1 MAISKINREDIAQEL
16 REYCKKFNSQNR
28 AAAAIGIAAAT
39 VSAILNSD
47 WDLVSDAM
55 FTKIA
60 DAIGYEASSWQA
72 IETRPWKAFT
82 QILRDAQENAFVMA
96 VTSDA
101 GSGKTFTSKNY
112 AKSHAE
118 AYHISCKS
126 DWSKKDFLIEIGRA
140 IGNRTDGKR
149 VTVLVEDIISTL
161 RWRDTQPLLILDEAD
176 KLSDTV
182 LQLFITLYNDLE
194 GKCGIVLCATDHLE
208 MHIRRGVN
216 LGHTGFNEII
226 SRVGRKF
233 VVLPP
238 VSSKDVTMICE
249 ANGLTK
255 ADEINEVLIGSAYE
269 GKAKGK
275 NALYDLRRVHRIID
289 AKKLS

>member
-1 MAISKINREDIAQEL
+1 MISQINREDIAQEL
-16 REYCKKFNSQNR
+16 REYCQKFNSQIR
-28 AAAAIGIAAAT
+28 AAAANGIAPAT
-39 VSAILNSD
+39 VSAILNND
-47 WDLVSDAM
+47 WALVSEAM
-55 FTKIA
+55 FIKIA

-72 IETRPWKAFT
+72 IETKVWKNFNK
-82 QILRDAQENAFVMA
+82 ILNDAQENAFVMA

-112 AKSHAE
+112 VKNHAE

-126 DWSKKDFLIEIGRA
+126 YWTKKDFLIEIGRA
-140 IGNRTDGKR
+140 IGNKTDGKR
-149 VTVLVEDIISTL
+149 VTVLVDEIINTL
-161 RWRDTQPLLILDEAD
+161 RWRDSKPLLILDEAD

-194 GKCGIVLCATDHLE
+194 GRCGIVLCATDHLE

-226 SRVGRKF
+226 SRLGRKF
-233 VVLPP
+233 IALP
-238 VSSKDVTMICE
+238 SITSKDVTMICE
-249 ANGLTK
+249 ANGITT
-255 ADEINEVLIGSAYE
+255 AEAINEVLIGSAYE
-269 GKAKGK
+269 GRAKGK

-289 AKKLS
+289 AKKLN

>member
-1 MAISKINREDIAQEL
+1 MISQINREDIAQEL
-16 REYCKKFNSQNR
+16 REFCQKFNSQNR
-28 AAAAIGIAAAT
+28 AAAAIGIAPAT
-39 VSAILNSD
+39 VSAILNND
-47 WDLVSDAM
+47 WALVSEAM
-55 FTKIA
+55 FIKIA

-72 IETRPWKAFT
+72 IETKVWKNFNK
-82 QILRDAQENAFVMA
+82 ILNDAQENAFVMA

-112 AKSHAE
+112 VKNHAE

-126 DWSKKDFLIEIGRA
+126 YWTKKDFLIEIGRA
-140 IGNRTDGKR
+140 IGNKTDGKR
-149 VTVLVEDIISTL
+149 VTVLVDEIINTL
-161 RWRDTQPLLILDEAD
+161 RWRDSKPLLILDEAD

-194 GKCGIVLCATDHLE
+194 GRCGIVLCATDHLE

-226 SRVGRKF
+226 SRLGRKF
-233 VVLPP
+233 IALP
-238 VSSKDVTMICE
+238 SITSKDVTMICE
-249 ANGLTK
+249 ANGITT
-255 ADEINEVLIGSAYE
+255 AEAINEVLIGSAYE
-269 GKAKGK
+269 GRAKGK

-289 AKKLS
+289 AKKLN

>member
-1 MAISKINREDIAQEL
+1 MISNINREDIAQEL
-16 REYCKKFNSQNR
+16 REYCQKFNSQNR
-28 AAAAIGIAAAT
+28 AAAAIGIAPAT
-39 VSAILNSD
+39 VSAILNND
-47 WDLVSDAM
+47 WALVSDAM
-55 FTKIA
+55 FTKVA

-72 IETRPWKAFT
+72 IETKVWKNFNK
-82 QILRDAQENAFVMA
+82 ILSDAQENAFVMA

-112 AKSHAE
+112 VKSHAE

-126 DWSKKDFLIEIGRA
+126 YWTKKDFLIEIGRA
-140 IGNRTDGKR
+140 IGNKTDGKR
-149 VTVLVEDIISTL
+149 VTILVDEIINTL
-161 RWRDTQPLLILDEAD
+161 RWRDSKPLLILDEAD

-226 SRVGRKF
+226 SRLGRKF
-233 VVLPP
+233 IALP
-238 VSSKDVTMICE
+238 SITSRDVTMICE
-249 ANGLTK
+249 ANGITS
-255 ADEINEVLIGSAYE
+255 ADDINEVLIGSAYE

-289 AKKLS
+289 AKKLN

>member
-1 MAISKINREDIAQEL
+1 MISNINREDIAQEL
-16 REYCKKFNSQNR
+16 REYCQKFNSQNR
-28 AAAAIGIAAAT
+28 AAAAIGIAPAT
-39 VSAILNSD
+39 VSAILNND
-47 WDLVSDAM
+47 WALVSDAM
-55 FTKIA
+55 FTKVA

-72 IETRPWKAFT
+72 IETKVWKNFNK
-82 QILRDAQENAFVMA
+82 ILSDAQENAFVMA

-112 AKSHAE
+112 VKSHAE

-126 DWSKKDFLIEIGRA
+126 YWTKKDFLIEIGRA
-140 IGNRTDGKR
+140 IGNKTDGKR
-149 VTVLVEDIISTL
+149 VTILVDEIINTL
-161 RWRDTQPLLILDEAD
+161 RWRDSKPLLILDEAD

-226 SRVGRKF
+226 SRLGRKF
-233 VVLPP
+233 IALP
-238 VSSKDVTMICE
+238 SITSKDVTMICE
-249 ANGLTK
+249 ANGIAT

-289 AKKLS
+289 AKKLN

>member
-1 MAISKINREDIAQEL
+1 MISNINREDIAQEL
-16 REYCKKFNSQNR
+16 REYCQKFNSQNR
-28 AAAAIGIAAAT
+28 AAAAIGIAPAT
-39 VSAILNSD
+39 VSAILNND
-47 WDLVSDAM
+47 WALVSDAM
-55 FTKIA
+55 FTKVA
-60 DAIGYEASSWQA
+60 DAIGYEAISWQA
-72 IETRPWKAFT
+72 IETKVWKNFNK
-82 QILRDAQENAFVMA
+82 ILSDAQENAFVMA

-112 AKSHAE
+112 VKNHAE

-126 DWSKKDFLIEIGRA
+126 YWTKKDFLIEIGRA

-149 VTVLVEDIISTL
+149 VTILVDEIINTL
-161 RWRDTQPLLILDEAD
+161 RWRDSKPLLILDEAD

-226 SRVGRKF
+226 SRLGRKF
-233 VVLPP
+233 IALP
-238 VSSKDVTMICE
+238 SITSKDVTMICE
-249 ANGLTK
+249 ANGITT
-255 ADEINEVLIGSAYE
+255 AEAINEVLIGSAYE
-269 GKAKGK
+269 GRAKGK

-289 AKKLS
+289 AKKLN

>member
-1 MAISKINREDIAQEL
+1 MISNINREDIAQEL
-16 REYCKKFNSQNR
+16 REYCQKFNSQNR
-28 AAAAIGIAAAT
+28 AAAAIGIAPAT
-39 VSAILNSD
+39 VSAILNND
-47 WDLVSDAM
+47 WALVSDAM
-55 FTKIA
+55 FTKVA

-72 IETRPWKAFT
+72 IETKVWKNFNK
-82 QILRDAQENAFVMA
+82 ILSDAQENAFVMA

-112 AKSHAE
+112 VKSHAE

-126 DWSKKDFLIEIGRA
+126 YWTKKDFLIEIGRA

-149 VTVLVEDIISTL
+149 VTVLVDEIINTL
-161 RWRDTQPLLILDEAD
+161 RWRDSKPLLILDEAD

-226 SRVGRKF
+226 SRLGRKF
-233 VVLPP
+233 IALP
-238 VSSKDVTMICE
+238 SITSRDVTMICE
-249 ANGLTK
+249 ANGITS
-255 ADEINEVLIGSAYE
+255 ADDINEVLIVSAYE

-289 AKKLS
+289 AKKLN

>member
-1 MAISKINREDIAQEL
+1 MTSQINREDIAQES
-16 REYCKKFNSQNR
+16 REYCQKFNSQNR
-28 AAAAIGIAAAT
+28 AAAAIGIAPAT
-39 VSAILNSD
+39 VSAILNND
-47 WDLVSDAM
+47 WALVSEAM
-55 FTKIA
+55 FIKIA

-72 IETRPWKAFT
+72 IETKVWKNFNK
-82 QILRDAQENAFVMA
+82 ILNDAQENAFVMA

-112 AKSHAE
+112 VKNHAE

-126 DWSKKDFLIEIGRA
+126 YWTKKDFLIEIGRA
-140 IGNRTDGKR
+140 IGNKTDGKR
-149 VTVLVEDIISTL
+149 VTVLVDEIINTL
-161 RWRDTQPLLILDEAD
+161 RWRDSKPLLILDEAD

-194 GKCGIVLCATDHLE
+194 GRCGIVLCATDHLE

-226 SRVGRKF
+226 SRLGRKF
-233 VVLPP
+233 IALP
-238 VSSKDVTMICE
+238 SITSKDVTMICE
-249 ANGLTK
+249 ANGITT
-255 ADEINEVLIGSAYE
+255 AEAINEVLIGSAYE
-269 GKAKGK
+269 GRAKGK

-289 AKKLS
+289 AKKLN

>member
-1 MAISKINREDIAQEL
+1 MISRINREDIAQEL
-16 REYCKKFNSQNR
+16 REYCQKFNSQNR
-28 AAAAIGIAAAT
+28 AAAAIGIAPAT
-39 VSAILNSD
+39 VSAILNND
-47 WDLVSDAM
+47 WALVSEAM
-55 FTKIA
+55 FIKIA

-72 IETRPWKAFT
+72 IETKVWKNFNK
-82 QILRDAQENAFVMA
+82 ILNDAQENAFVMA

-112 AKSHAE
+112 VKNHAE

-126 DWSKKDFLIEIGRA
+126 YWTKKDFLIEIGRA
-140 IGNRTDGKR
+140 IGNKTDGKR
-149 VTVLVEDIISTL
+149 VTVLVDEIINTL
-161 RWRDTQPLLILDEAD
+161 RWRDSKPLLILDEAD

-194 GKCGIVLCATDHLE
+194 GRCGIVLCATDHLE

-226 SRVGRKF
+226 SRLGRKF
-233 VVLPP
+233 IALP
-238 VSSKDVTMICE
+238 SITSKDVTMICE
-249 ANGLTK
+249 ANGITT
-255 ADEINEVLIGSAYE
+255 AEAINEVLIGSAYE
-269 GKAKGK
+269 GRAKGK

-289 AKKLS
+289 AKKLN

>member
-1 MAISKINREDIAQEL
+1 MISQINREDIAQEL
-16 REYCKKFNSQNR
+16 REYCQKFNSQNR
-28 AAAAIGIAAAT
+28 AAAAIGIAPAT
-39 VSAILNSD
+39 VSAILNND
-47 WDLVSDAM
+47 WALVSEAM
-55 FTKIA
+55 FIKIA

-72 IETRPWKAFT
+72 IETKVWKNFNK
-82 QILRDAQENAFVMA
+82 ILNDAQENAFVMA

-112 AKSHAE
+112 VKNHAE

-126 DWSKKDFLIEIGRA
+126 YWTKKDFLIEIGRA
-140 IGNRTDGKR
+140 IGNKTDGKR
-149 VTVLVEDIISTL
+149 VTVLVDEIINTL
-161 RWRDTQPLLILDEAD
+161 RWRDSKPLLILDEAD

-194 GKCGIVLCATDHLE
+194 GRCGIVLCATDHLE

-226 SRVGRKF
+226 SRLGRKF
-233 VVLPP
+233 IALP
-238 VSSKDVTMICE
+238 SITSKDVTMICE
-249 ANGLTK
+249 ANGLTS

-289 AKKLS
+289 AKKLN

>member
-1 MAISKINREDIAQEL
+1 MISNINREDIAQEL
-16 REYCKKFNSQNR
+16 REYCQKFNSQNR
-28 AAAAIGIAAAT
+28 AAAAIGIAPAT
-39 VSAILNSD
+39 VSAILNND
-47 WDLVSDAM
+47 WALVSDAM
-55 FTKIA
+55 FTKVA

-72 IETRPWKAFT
+72 IETKVWKNFNK
-82 QILRDAQENAFVMA
+82 ILSDAQENAFVMA

-112 AKSHAE
+112 VKSHAE

-126 DWSKKDFLIEIGRA
+126 YWTKKDFLIEIGRA

-149 VTVLVEDIISTL
+149 VTVLVDEIINTL
-161 RWRDTQPLLILDEAD
+161 RWRDSKPLLILDEAD

-226 SRVGRKF
+226 SRLGRKF
-233 VVLPP
+233 IALP
-238 VSSKDVTMICE
+238 SITSRDVTMICE
-249 ANGLTK
+249 ANGITS
-255 ADEINEVLIGSAYE
+255 ADDINEVLIGSAYE

-289 AKKLS
+289 AKKLN

>member
-1 MAISKINREDIAQEL
+1 MISNINREDIAQEL
-16 REYCKKFNSQNR
+16 REYCQKFNSQNR
-28 AAAAIGIAAAT
+28 AAAAIGIAPAT
-39 VSAILNSD
+39 VSAILNND
-47 WDLVSDAM
+47 WALVSDAM
-55 FTKIA
+55 FTKVA

-72 IETRPWKAFT
+72 IETKVWKNFNK
-82 QILRDAQENAFVMA
+82 ILSDAQENAFVMA

-112 AKSHAE
+112 VKSHAE

-126 DWSKKDFLIEIGRA
+126 YWTKKDFLIEIGRA

-149 VTVLVEDIISTL
+149 VTILVDEIINTL
-161 RWRDTQPLLILDEAD
+161 RWRDSKPLLILDEAD

-226 SRVGRKF
+226 SRLGRKF
-233 VVLPP
+233 IALP
-238 VSSKDVTMICE
+238 SITSRDVTMICE
-249 ANGLTK
+249 ANGITS
-255 ADEINEVLIGSAYE
+255 ADDINEVLIGSAYE

-289 AKKLS
+289 AKKLN

>member
-1 MAISKINREDIAQEL
+1 MISQINREDIAQEL
-16 REYCKKFNSQNR
+16 REYCQKFNSQNR
-28 AAAAIGIAAAT
+28 AAAAIGIAPAT
-39 VSAILNSD
+39 VSAILNND
-47 WDLVSDAM
+47 WTLVSEAM
-55 FTKIA
+55 FIKIA

-72 IETRPWKAFT
+72 IETKVWKNFNK
-82 QILRDAQENAFVMA
+82 ILNDAQENAFVMA

-112 AKSHAE
+112 VKNHAE

-126 DWSKKDFLIEIGRA
+126 YWTKKDFLIEIGRA
-140 IGNRTDGKR
+140 IGNKTDGKR
-149 VTVLVEDIISTL
+149 VTVLVDEIINTL
-161 RWRDTQPLLILDEAD
+161 RWRDSKPLLILDEAD

-194 GKCGIVLCATDHLE
+194 GRCGIVLCATDHLE

-226 SRVGRKF
+226 SRLGRKF
-233 VVLPP
+233 IALP
-238 VSSKDVTMICE
+238 SITSKDVTMICE
-249 ANGLTK
+249 ANGITT
-255 ADEINEVLIGSAYE
+255 AEAINEVLIGSAYE
-269 GKAKGK
+269 GRAKGK

-289 AKKLS
+289 AKKLN

>member
-1 MAISKINREDIAQEL
+1 MISQINREDIAQEL
-16 REYCKKFNSQNR
+16 REYCQKFNSQNR
-28 AAAAIGIAAAT
+28 AAAAIGIAPAT
-39 VSAILNSD
+39 VSAILNND
-47 WDLVSDAM
+47 WALVSEAM
-55 FTKIA
+55 FIKIA

-72 IETRPWKAFT
+72 IETKVWKNFNK
-82 QILRDAQENAFVMA
+82 ILNDAQENAFVMA

-112 AKSHAE
+112 VKNHAE

-126 DWSKKDFLIEIGRA
+126 YWTKKDFLIEIGRA
-140 IGNRTDGKR
+140 IGNKTDGKR
-149 VTVLVEDIISTL
+149 VTVLVDEIINTL
-161 RWRDTQPLLILDEAD
+161 RWRDSKPLLILDEAD

-194 GKCGIVLCATDHLE
+194 GRCGIVLCATDHLE

-226 SRVGRKF
+226 SRLGRKF
-233 VVLPP
+233 IALP
-238 VSSKDVTMICE
+238 SITSKDVTMICE
-249 ANGLTK
+249 ANGITT
-255 ADEINEVLIGSAYE
+255 ADAINEVLIGSAYE
-269 GKAKGK
+269 GRAKGK

-289 AKKLS
+289 AKKLN

>member
-1 MAISKINREDIAQEL
+1 MISNINKEDIAQEL
-16 REYCKKFNSQNR
+16 REYCQKFNSQNR
-28 AAAAIGIAAAT
+28 AAAAIGIAPAT
-39 VSAILNSD
+39 VSAILNND
-47 WDLVSDAM
+47 WALVSDAM
-55 FTKIA
+55 FTKVA

-72 IETRPWKAFT
+72 IETKVWKNFNK
-82 QILRDAQENAFVMA
+82 ILSDAQENAFVMA

-112 AKSHAE
+112 VKSHAE

-126 DWSKKDFLIEIGRA
+126 YWTKKDFLIEIGRA

-149 VTVLVEDIISTL
+149 VTVLVDEIINTL
-161 RWRDTQPLLILDEAD
+161 RWRDSKPLLILDEAD

-226 SRVGRKF
+226 SRLGRKF
-233 VVLPP
+233 IALP
-238 VSSKDVTMICE
+238 SITSRDVTMICE
-249 ANGLTK
+249 ANGITS
-255 ADEINEVLIGSAYE
+255 ADDINEVLIGSAYE

-289 AKKLS
+289 AKKLN

>member
-1 MAISKINREDIAQEL
+1 MISQINREDIAQEL
-16 REYCKKFNSQNR
+16 REYCQKFNSQNR
-28 AAAAIGIAAAT
+28 AAAAIGIAPAT
-39 VSAILNSD
+39 VSAILNND
-47 WDLVSDAM
+47 WALVSEAM
-55 FTKIA
+55 FIKIA

-72 IETRPWKAFT
+72 IETKVWKNFNK
-82 QILRDAQENAFVMA
+82 ILNDAQENAFVMA

-112 AKSHAE
+112 VKNHAE

-126 DWSKKDFLIEIGRA
+126 YWTKKDFLIEIGRA
-140 IGNRTDGKR
+140 IGNKTDGKR
-149 VTVLVEDIISTL
+149 VTVLVDEIINTL
-161 RWRDTQPLLILDEAD
+161 RWRDSKPLLILDEAD

-194 GKCGIVLCATDHLE
+194 GRCGIVLCATDHLE

-226 SRVGRKF
+226 SRLGRKF
-233 VVLPP
+233 IALP
-238 VSSKDVTMICE
+238 SITSKDVTMICE
-249 ANGLTK
+249 ANGITT
-255 ADEINEVLIGSAYE
+255 AEAIDEVLIGSAYE
-269 GKAKGK
+269 GRAKGK

-289 AKKLS
+289 AKKLN

>member
-1 MAISKINREDIAQEL
+1 MISNINREDIAQEL
-16 REYCKKFNSQNR
+16 REYCQKFNSQNR
-28 AAAAIGIAAAT
+28 AAAAIGIAPAT
-39 VSAILNSD
+39 VSAILNND
-47 WDLVSDAM
+47 WALVSDTM

-72 IETRPWKAFT
+72 IETKVWKNFN
-82 QILRDAQENAFVMA
+82 QILSDAQENAFVMA

-112 AKSHAE
+112 VKSHAE

-126 DWSKKDFLIEIGRA
+126 YWTKKDFLVEIGRA

-149 VTVLVEDIISTL
+149 VTVLVDEIINTL
-161 RWRDTQPLLILDEAD
+161 RWRDSKPLLILDEAD

-194 GKCGIVLCATDHLE
+194 GRCGIVLCATDHLE

-226 SRVGRKF
+226 SRLGRKF
-233 VVLPP
+233 IALP
-238 VSSKDVTMICE
+238 SITSKDVTMICE
-249 ANGLTK
+249 ANGITT
-255 ADEINEVLIGSAYE
+255 AEGIDEVLIGSAYE

-289 AKKLS
+289 AKKLN

>member
-1 MAISKINREDIAQEL
+1 MISQINREDIAQEL
-16 REYCKKFNSQNR
+16 REYCQKFNSQNR
-28 AAAAIGIAAAT
+28 AAAAIGIAPAT
-39 VSAILNSD
+39 VSAILNND
-47 WDLVSDAM
+47 WALVSEAM
-55 FTKIA
+55 FIKIA

-72 IETRPWKAFT
+72 IETKVWKNFNK
-82 QILRDAQENAFVMA
+82 ILNDAQENAFVMA

-112 AKSHAE
+112 VKNHAE

-126 DWSKKDFLIEIGRA
+126 YWTKKDFLIEIGRA
-140 IGNRTDGKR
+140 IGNKTDGKR
-149 VTVLVEDIISTL
+149 VTVLVDEIINTL
-161 RWRDTQPLLILDEAD
+161 RWRDSKPLLILDEAD

-194 GKCGIVLCATDHLE
+194 GRCGIVLCATDHLE

-226 SRVGRKF
+226 SRLGRKF
-233 VVLPP
+233 IALP
-238 VSSKDVTMICE
+238 SITSKDVTMICE
-249 ANGLTK
+249 ANGITT
-255 ADEINEVLIGSAYE
+255 AEAINEVLIGSAYE
-269 GKAKGK
+269 GRAKGK

-289 AKKLS
+289 AKKLN

>member
-1 MAISKINREDIAQEL
+1 MISQINREDIAQEL
-16 REYCKKFNSQNR
+16 REYCQKFNSQNR
-28 AAAAIGIAAAT
+28 AAAAIGIAPAT
-39 VSAILNSD
+39 VSAILNND
-47 WDLVSDAM
+47 WALVSESM
-55 FTKIA
+55 FIKIA

-72 IETRPWKAFT
+72 IETKVWKNFNK
-82 QILRDAQENAFVMA
+82 ILNDAQENAFVMA

-112 AKSHAE
+112 VKNHAE

-126 DWSKKDFLIEIGRA
+126 YWTKKDFLIEIGRA
-140 IGNRTDGKR
+140 IGNKTDGKR
-149 VTVLVEDIISTL
+149 VTVLVDEIINTL
-161 RWRDTQPLLILDEAD
+161 RWRDSKPLLILDEAD

-194 GKCGIVLCATDHLE
+194 GRCGIVLCATDHLE

-226 SRVGRKF
+226 SRLGRKF
-233 VVLPP
+233 IALP
-238 VSSKDVTMICE
+238 SITSKDVTMICE
-249 ANGLTK
+249 ANGITT
-255 ADEINEVLIGSAYE
+255 AEAINEVLIGSAYE
-269 GKAKGK
+269 GRAKGK

-289 AKKLS
+289 AKKLN

>member
-39 VSAILNSD
+39 VSAILNND
-47 WDLVSDAM
+47 WELVSDAM

-126 DWSKKDFLIEIGRA
+126 YWSKKDFLIEIGRS

-149 VTVLVEDIISTL
+149 VTVLVEDIINTL
-161 RWRDTQPLLILDEAD
+161 RWRDSQPLLMPYRSSALLRQCCSLLCTMTLKVSVESCFVPPTTLRCTFVEA
-176 KLSDTV
+176 
-182 LQLFITLYNDLE
+182 
-194 GKCGIVLCATDHLE
+194 
-208 MHIRRGVN
+208 
-216 LGHTGFNEII
+216 
-226 SRVGRKF
+226 
-233 VVLPP
+233 
-238 VSSKDVTMICE
+238 
-249 ANGLTK
+249 
-255 ADEINEVLIGSAYE
+255 
-269 GKAKGK
+269 
-275 NALYDLRRVHRIID
+275 
-289 AKKLS
+289 

>member
-1 MAISKINREDIAQEL
+1 MISQINREDIAQEL
-16 REYCKKFNSQNR
+16 REYCQKFNSQNR
-28 AAAAIGIAAAT
+28 AAAAIGIAPAT
-39 VSAILNSD
+39 VSAILNND
-47 WDLVSDAM
+47 WALVSEAM
-55 FTKIA
+55 FIKIA

-72 IETRPWKAFT
+72 IETKVWKNFNK
-82 QILRDAQENAFVMA
+82 ILSDAQENAFVMA

-112 AKSHAE
+112 VKNHAE

-126 DWSKKDFLIEIGRA
+126 YWTKKDFLIEIGRA
-140 IGNRTDGKR
+140 IGNKTDGKR
-149 VTVLVEDIISTL
+149 VTVLVDEIINTL
-161 RWRDTQPLLILDEAD
+161 RWRDSKPLLILDEAD

-194 GKCGIVLCATDHLE
+194 GRCGIVLCATDHLE

-226 SRVGRKF
+226 SRLGRKF
-233 VVLPP
+233 IALP
-238 VSSKDVTMICE
+238 SITSKDVTMICE
-249 ANGLTK
+249 ANGITT
-255 ADEINEVLIGSAYE
+255 AEAINEVLIGSAYE
-269 GKAKGK
+269 GRAKGK

-289 AKKLS
+289 AKKLN